1 VSSPNPSSDALDPLQ
16 ERIEVLKQEFLATR
30 TDRQRMESLKQRLNL
45 LKEWLSLS
53 KRRLEAI
60 SAGREPALNPL
71 LDVMPRTAK
80 TTEAPAEGADS
91 AEPATDGEFVHLWVR
106 LLTSVE
112 VDGVQFPAGVIVQV
126 PATRADELVET
137 GAAALVT
144 PENFSAPT
152 RAAEAGDVVTEA
164 ETEEQDADE
173 SEEAATV
180 ALVADEPAAA
190 EMTPS

>member
-1 VSSPNPSSDALDPLQ
+1 MSLPEPSSGALDPLQ
-16 ERIEVLKQEFLATR
+16 ARIEVLKQEFLATR
-30 TDRQRMESLKQRLNL
+30 TDRQRMESLKQRLTL

-71 LDVMPRTAK
+71 LDAMPGSAK
-80 TTEAPAEGADS
+80 TTETPADDADTAAPAM
-91 AEPATDGEFVHLWVR
+91 DGEFVHLWVR

-112 VDGVQFPAGVIVQV
+112 VDGVTFPAGVIVQV

-137 GAAALVT
+137 GAATVVT
-144 PENFSAPT
+144 PENFSAPA
-152 RAAEAGDVVTEA
+152 RAAESSDIKPGA
-164 ETEEQDADE
+164 ADE
-173 SEEAATV
+173 DAAEPAEAATV
-180 ALVADEPAAA
+180 ALVADGPAAE